1 MAARIAPANPGLIA
15 AVCGLSV
22 VLGLLAGL
30 DPKFAIVASL
40 GIGFVLLVFVDLA
53 VGLALFGFFG
63 FLEILHPSAVIS
75 VGKLGG
81 ALLAIGW
88 IAHQGTSDDPG
99 EEFFSVHPGITSLLG
114 LFLSWVV
121 LSSFWAENTTVA
133 YAAFGRYALNIL
145 LFFIVF
151 AAVRDRRQA
160 TMVIGGFIAG
170 AVAAGLY
177 GLQANTQDVYGGRLS
192 GAGLDPNELASALVA
207 GMALAAGLF
216 VAMKG
221 KLGIR
226 IALIGAASFCFL
238 ATLFT
243 GSRGGLIALGAMLV
257 AGIVFGGRWRPQIA
271 AASALVAVFGSF
283 WIFALAPQD
292 IHDRILSS
300 SQGETQI
307 EEGRTTLWHVAERMV
322 RAHPVNG
329 IGADN
334 FQTSS
339 RHYLL
344 EPGAVFRS
352 DVIIETPQ
360 VTHNTYLQVAAEL
373 GLVGLSLLALTI
385 FFSLRCGFLAA
396 RVFQRRDDI
405 GGEAL
410 ARAAMI
416 ALIGVLVADVFIS
429 QQFNKQLWLML
440 GLGPALL
447 AVAHRRRDE
456 AGTASAASTAS

>member
-1 MAARIAPANPGLIA
+1 MTARIAPANPGLLAI
-15 AVCGLSV
+15 VCGLSV
-22 VLGLLAGL
+22 MVGLLAGL
-30 DPKFAIVASL
+30 NPKFAIIASL

-53 VGLALFGFFG
+53 LGLALFGFFS

-88 IAHQGTSDDPG
+88 LAHRLTSEDA
-99 EEFFSVHPGITSLLG
+99 EEDFLSVHPGISTLFG
-114 LFLSWVV
+114 LFLGWVV
-121 LSSFWAENTTVA
+121 LSSFWAENTQVA
-133 YAAFGRYALNIL
+133 YNAFGRYTLNIL

-151 AAVRDRRQA
+151 TAVRDRRQA
-160 TMVIGGFIAG
+160 TMVIAGFIAG

-177 GLQANTQDVYGGRLS
+177 GMQANTQDVYGGRLS

-207 GMALAAGLF
+207 GIALAAGMF
-216 VAMKG
+216 VNVKG
-221 KLGIR
+221 KLGTR
-226 IALIGAASFCFL
+226 VALIGAGSFCFL

-243 GSRGGLIALGAMLV
+243 GSRGGLIALGAMVLAAV
-257 AGIVFGGRWRPQIA
+257 LFGGRWRGRIA
-271 AASALVAVFGSF
+271 VAGALLTVFAAF
-283 WIFALAPQD
+283 WVVALAPQE

-300 SQGETQI
+300 SQGEAQV

-322 RAHPVNG
+322 KTHPING
-329 IGADN
+329 VGADN
-334 FQTSS
+334 FQNSS

-373 GLVGLSLLALTI
+373 GLVGLSLLALII
-385 FFSLRCGFLAA
+385 FFSLRCALLAA
-396 RVFQRRDDI
+396 RIFERIGDR

-410 ARAAMI
+410 ARAV
-416 ALIGVLVADVFIS
+416 LIGLVGVLVADTFIS
-429 QQFNKQLWLML
+429 QQYNKQLWLML
-440 GLGPALL
+440 GLGPAML
-447 AVAHRRRDE
+447 AFAQRS
-456 AGTASAASTAS
+456 ASAARASESEPA

>member
-1 MAARIAPANPGLIA
+1 MTARFAPAN
-15 AVCGLSV
+15 
-22 VLGLLAGL
+22 LGLLAAEAGL
-30 DPKFAIVASL
+30 CVAVGLLAGIDPKLAIAASL

-53 VGLALFGFFG
+53 FGLALFGFFS

-88 IAHQGTSDDPG
+88 LAHRGTSDDPG
-99 EEFFSVHPGITSLLG
+99 EDFLSVHPGISTLFG
-114 LFLSWVV
+114 LFLGWVV

-133 YAAFGRYALNIL
+133 YAAFARYALNIL
-145 LFFIVF
+145 LLFIVF
-151 AAVRDRRQA
+151 TAVRDRRQA
-160 TMVIGGFIAG
+160 RMVIVGFIAG

-216 VAMKG
+216 VDMRG
-221 KLGIR
+221 RLGTR
-226 IALIGAASFCFL
+226 LALTGAASFCFL

-243 GSRGGLIALGAMLV
+243 GSRGGLIALAAMLV
-257 AGIVFGGRWRPQIA
+257 AGIVFGGRWRRRIA
-271 AASALVAVFGSF
+271 AASALLAVFGAF
-283 WIFALAPQD
+283 WVVALAPQD

-307 EEGRTTLWHVAERMV
+307 EEGRTTLWQVAERMV

-334 FQTSS
+334 FQNSS

-373 GLVGLSLLALTI
+373 GLVGFSLFALII
-385 FFSLRCGFLAA
+385 FFSLRCGLWAA
-396 RVFQRRDDI
+396 RLFQRRGDI

-416 ALIGVLVADVFIS
+416 GLIGVLVADLFIS
-429 QQFNKQLWLML
+429 QQYNKQLWLML
-440 GLGPALL
+440 GLGPAML
-447 AVAHRRRDE
+447 AIAK
-456 AGTASAASTAS
+456 GSAAEPDRASG